1 MMKKTTIFLPL
12 LWLLLIFAS
21 CKNNDEKV
29 STPVT
34 TVHSKDS
41 AAIIQPENSVN
52 PYASIDLSPMDMS
65 YYPPDYP
72 KIKMAN
78 PGSPAPKARIVYS
91 RPHLQGRQ
99 LFPGILK
106 YDTAWRL
113 GANESSELQ
122 LYSDATIL
130 NQKIKAGRY
139 IIYCIP
145 KPGTWTI
152 VLNSNT
158 DSWGLHHDTSKD
170 VASFV
175 VPAIKTNQRIE
186 FFTMIFE
193 KKNETVELLMAW
205 DNVETRLPIVF

>member
-1 MMKKTTIFLPL
+1 MKKPTIILSLFLTM
-12 LWLLLIFAS
+12 LILAS
-21 CKNNDEKV
+21 CKNKDEKET
-29 STPVT
+29 SPVT
-34 TVHSKDS
+34 SVHAKDS

-52 PYASIDLSPMDMS
+52 PYAAVDLSPMDMS

-99 LFPGILK
+99 LFPAILK

-122 LYSDATIL
+122 FYSDAIIQGKTV
-130 NQKIKAGRY
+130 KAGRY

-152 VLNSNT
+152 VLNSNI
-158 DSWGLHHDTSKD
+158 DSWGLHHDTSQD
-170 VASFV
+170 VASFI
-175 VPAIKTNQRIE
+175 VPATKTNQRIE
-186 FFTMIFE
+186 FFTMVFE
-193 KKNETVELLMAW
+193 KKIENVELVMAW
-205 DNVETRLPIVF
+205 DDLEARLPISF